1 VRAVRVVEG
10 APVVV
15 QVDEPDAP
23 SGTDADDVQLD
34 VGSASICGSDF
45 SYVKLGVT
53 ATLGHE
59 FGGTV
64 DGVPYAVEPML
75 WCGRCEQCLSG
86 HTQRCLNQPGV
97 IGFTLDGGLAD
108 HIRLPRATLLPLPD
122 GLAPEDACLV
132 ETASVSWHGVRLAA
146 PEPGERVVVVGGG
159 AIGLM
164 AVAAARAR
172 GAEVALEARHPHQR
186 AAGERLGAT
195 TPSGEYDVVI
205 EAAGSES
212 GLARCAELARPGGRV
227 VLLGVFFT
235 HVAVPG
241 VPTLVKELS
250 WKGAMAY
257 GVHDG
262 VRDFAEAAEMIVS
275 TPDLAD
281 TLITHRF
288 PLDDAAEAFRV
299 AGDRAAGAIKVVLQ
313 P

>member
-1 VRAVRVVEG
+1 
-10 APVVV
+10 
-15 QVDEPDAP
+15 
-23 SGTDADDVQLD
+23 
-34 VGSASICGSDF
+34 
-45 SYVKLGVT
+45 
-53 ATLGHE
+53 
-59 FGGTV
+59 
-64 DGVPYAVEPML
+64 M
-75 WCGRCEQCLSG
+75 
-86 HTQRCLNQPGV
+86 
-97 IGFTLDGGLAD
+97 IGFTSTAGWPTTSGC
-108 HIRLPRATLLPLPD
+108 PRATLLPLPD
-122 GLAPEDACLV
+122 GLAAEDACLV
-132 ETASVSWHGVRLAA
+132 ETASVSWHGVRMAD

-205 EAAGSES
+205 EAAGTES

-227 VLLGVFFT
+227 VLLGVYFS
-235 HVAVPG
+235 HVPVPG

-262 VRDFAEAAEMIVS
+262 VRDFAEAAELIAA

-299 AGDRAAGAIKVVLQ
+299 AGRPGRRRDQGGAATVTTEDRYAAPVNLARGRIVRERRRADPGRQHALGLHRPPPAATSSRTTAGTSATTTTPVA
-313 P
+313 

>member
-1 VRAVRVVEG
+1 MRAVRVVDG

-23 SGTDADDVQLD
+23 ADSADDVLVD
-34 VGSASICGSDF
+34 VRSASICGSDF
-45 SYVKLGVT
+45 GYIALGVT

-59 FGGTV
+59 FGGMV
-64 DGVPYAVEPML
+64 DGVPYAIEPML
-75 WCGRCEQCLSG
+75 WCGRCEQCRAG
-86 HTQRCLNQPGV
+86 NTQRCTNQPGV

-108 HIRLPRATLLPLPD
+108 HIRLPRATLLPLP
-122 GLAPEDACLV
+122 GNFAPEDSCLV

-186 AAGERLGAT
+186 AAGERLGAM

-227 VLLGVFFT
+227 VLLGVYFT
-235 HVAVPG
+235 HVPVPG
-241 VPTLVKELS
+241 VPTLLKELT

-257 GVHDG
+257 CVHDG
-262 VRDFAEAAEMIVS
+262 IRDFAEAAAMLAANPEI
-275 TPDLAD
+275 AD
-281 TLITHRF
+281 TLVTHRF
-288 PLDDAAEAFRV
+288 PLDEAPEAFRV
-299 AGDRAAGAIKVVLQ
+299 ANDRAHGAIKVVLH

>member
-1 VRAVRVVEG
+1 VRAVDGAPAVVE
-10 APVVV
+10 
-15 QVDEPDAP
+15 VDEPEAP
-23 SGTDADDVQLD
+23 AAGSDDVLLD
-34 VGSASICGSDF
+34 VGSASICGTDF
-45 SYVKLGVT
+45 SYVAMGVT

-64 DGVPYAVEPML
+64 DGVPYAVEPMI
-75 WCGRCEQCLSG
+75 WCGRCEQCLAG
-86 HTQRCLNQPGV
+86 HTQRCTNQPGV

-108 HIRLPRATLLPLPD
+108 HIRLPRATLLALPD
-122 GLAPEDACLV
+122 GLTPQDSCLV

-172 GAEVALEARHPHQR
+172 GADVALEARHPQQR

-212 GLARCAELARPGGRV
+212 GLARSSELARPGGRV
-227 VLLGVFFT
+227 VLLGVFFQ
-235 HVAVPG
+235 HVPVPG

-257 GVHDG
+257 GSHDG
-262 VRDFAEAAEMIVS
+262 VRDFAEAAALLAGDPEI
-275 TPDLAD
+275 AD
-281 TLITHRF
+281 TVITHRF
-288 PLDDAAEAFRV
+288 PLEDAAEAFRV
-299 AGDRAAGAIKVVLQ
+299 ASDRAHGAIKVVLQ

>member
-1 VRAVRVVEG
+1 MRAVRVVEG

-23 SGTDADDVQLD
+23 ASGSDDVLLD

-45 SYVKLGVT
+45 GYVALGVT

-75 WCGRCEQCLSG
+75 WCGRCEQCLTG
-86 HTQRCLNQPGV
+86 HTQRCTDNGGI
-97 IGFTLDGGLAD
+97 IGFTVDGGLAD

-122 GLAPEDACLV
+122 GLAAEDSCLV
-132 ETASVSWHGVRLAA
+132 ETASVSWHGVRTAD

-164 AVAAARAR
+164 AVAAAKSR

-195 TPSGEYDVVI
+195 TPTGEYDIVI

-212 GLARCAELARPGGRV
+212 GLVRCAELARPGGRV
-227 VLLGVFFT
+227 VLLGVYFS
-235 HVAVPG
+235 HVPVPG
-241 VPTLVKELS
+241 VATLLKELT

-257 GVHDG
+257 CTHDG
-262 VRDFAEAAEMIVS
+262 VRDFAEAAALLAA

-299 AGDRAAGAIKVVLQ
+299 ANDRAAGAIKVVLH

>member
-1 VRAVRVVEG
+1 VRAVRAVDG
-10 APVVV
+10 APAVV
-15 QVDEPDAP
+15 QVDEPEAP
-23 SGTDADDVQLD
+23 ESGSGDVIVD
-34 VGSASICGSDF
+34 VGSASICGTDF
-45 SYVKLGVT
+45 GYLAMGVT

-75 WCGRCEQCLSG
+75 WCGQCEQCRAG
-86 HTQRCLNQPGV
+86 HTQRCTNQPGV

-122 GLAPEDACLV
+122 GFAPENSCLV

-172 GAEVALEARHPHQR
+172 GAEVALEARHDHQR
-186 AAGERLGAT
+186 AAGERFGAS
-195 TPSGEYDVVI
+195 TPDGEYDVVI

-212 GLARCAELARPGGRV
+212 GLVRAAELARPGGRV
-227 VLLGVFFT
+227 VLLGVFFQ
-235 HVAVPG
+235 HVPVPG
-241 VPTLVKELS
+241 VPTLLKELA

-262 VRDFAEAAEMIVS
+262 VRDFAEAAAL
-275 TPDLAD
+275 LAAHPEIPE

-288 PLDDAAEAFRV
+288 PLEDAAEAFRV
-299 AGDRAAGAIKVVLQ
+299 ANDRAHGAIKVVLH

>member
-15 QVDEPDAP
+15 EVDEPDVPA
-23 SGTDADDVQLD
+23 GDTDDVLVD

-45 SYVKLGVT
+45 AYIDLGVT

-64 DGVPYAVEPML
+64 DGVPYAVEPMI
-75 WCGRCEQCLSG
+75 WCGRCEQCRAG
-86 HTQRCLNQPGV
+86 NTQRCTDSPGV

-108 HIRLPRATLLPLPD
+108 HIRVPRASLLPLPD
-122 GLAPEDACLV
+122 GFAPENACLV
-132 ETASVSWHGVRLAA
+132 ETASVSWHGVRLAEL
-146 PEPGERVVVVGGG
+146 EPAERVVVVGGG

-195 TPSGEYDVVI
+195 TPDGEYDVVI

-212 GLARCAELARPGGRV
+212 GLACCADLARPGARV
-227 VLLGVFFT
+227 ILLGVYFT
-235 HVAVPG
+235 HMPVPG
-241 VPTLVKELS
+241 VPTLMKELS

-262 VRDFAEAAEMIVS
+262 VRDFAEAAAMLTA
-275 TPDLAD
+275 TPEIAD

-288 PLDDAAEAFRV
+288 PLADAAEAFRV
-299 AGDRAAGAIKVVLQ
+299 AADRAHGAIKVVMH